1 MQSYYGIVTG
11 PGRARNI
18 EEMKDPN
25 RITEEDSKS
34 MTDQAREA
42 RRAYKREWNRKNKDK
57 VKAAQARYWE
67 RRAQAMTAAK
77 NQGTDEPTAEG
88 AG

>member
-1 MQSYYGIVTG
+1 MGKIKPLEEVRR
-11 PGRARNI
+11 PEWARNI
-18 EEMKDPN
+18 STDKFIEEGQ
-25 RITEEDSKS
+25 R